1 MVFIDGGV
9 HRRSYNLMIVG
20 FLFLLTTSTEIVVA
34 YKARSERMNTKV
46 QIVFIDKLTLGN
58 NGRR

>member
-9 HRRSYNLMIVG
+9 HRRSYNLMIVC

-46 QIVFIDKLTLGN
+46 QVVFIDKLTLGN